1 MGRLLKAA
9 VLRVQEE
16 LLQRILAKAQSKKL
30 WHKVSWGSLQK
41 RTNPSFCVIRR
52 HKFANIGPSGKEIQG
67 NLPKNMFKPSL
78 ELKLLKVVPLFG
90 TKGENSTT
98 RGLRSSLMNRLYK
111 ELPRARDDPSP
122 FVIWIDLRNVDIYG
136 SFGNHDFKNKYDSS
150 FSFFKNK

>member
-16 LLQRILAKAQSKKL
+16 LLQRTLAKAQSKKL
-30 WHKVSWGSLQK
+30 WHKVSRGPLQK

-52 HKFANIGPSGKEIQG
+52 HKFANIGPSGKEIPG
-67 NLPKNMFKPSL
+67 NLPKKMFKPSL
-78 ELKLLKVVPLFG
+78 ELKLLKAVPLFW

-111 ELPRARDDPSP
+111 ELP
-122 FVIWIDLRNVDIYG
+122 
-136 SFGNHDFKNKYDSS
+136 
-150 FSFFKNK
+150 